1 MRYPRPMDMPKLPP
15 PSFSK
20 PPIRVATA
28 VTLQSRMAVCQTVM
42 RRLSTAVLVF
52 LLMTPAVVGRAAH
65 RPPNIIVILADD
77 LGCGD
82 ISLYHGWVKTPRIDR
97 MAHEGM
103 TFTDF
108 HSNSSVCSPTR
119 AAFLTGRYQQRV
131 GIVDVIVG
139 KNEPDAGIPPAT
151 PTIARVF
158 QKNGYATALFGK
170 WHCGYEN
177 KFNPVH
183 LGFNEFVGFLH
194 GGADYHLHGAWRNGL
209 ETQEVKGYS
218 TDIITDKSVDFIKR
232 HKDTPF
238 FLYVAHQA
246 VHNPYQTRDDTP
258 EKREPGWN
266 PNAVNDVNRPRYQR
280 ILEDLDQ
287 SVGKVLDTVSQLGLA
302 QDTLVFFWSD
312 NGDVRMSPAERPFR
326 GSKFSH
332 YEGGHR
338 VPAVAWWPGKIGAG
352 TKSDALLAGFDL
364 FPTLTDIAG
373 IAKDNPTHLD
383 GISAKEH
390 FLHGKPMAARDVFFG
405 YEPKLGTAMR
415 HGDWKM
421 ILKGDDLQL
430 YNLKDDLKETTNVAT
445 AKPEITALMRQ
456 AIERFKQTVTPGS

>member
-1 MRYPRPMDMPKLPP
+1 
-15 PSFSK
+15 
-20 PPIRVATA
+20 
-28 VTLQSRMAVCQTVM
+28 M
-42 RRLSTAVLVF
+42 RRLSAAVLAF
-52 LLMTPAVVGRAAH
+52 LLMAPTVVGRAAQ

-97 MAHEGM
+97 MAQEGM

-209 ETQEVKGYS
+209 EPQDVQGYS

-258 EKREPGWN
+258 EKREPGWK

-352 TKSDALLAGFDL
+352 TKSDVLLAGFDL